1 MDNHPP
7 EELKEQV
14 LEFQSALIHNADR
27 RRKTQI
33 SIYNPRHAKMLNNI
47 WEAANVQDIPIPG
60 AKKWRKLGF
69 SASTSI
75 IIIIIFHTRLILY
88 IDSFSQKSPT
98 ESLAELAYSVWS
110 VCIHLSCNTKI
121 SLPRYVVDSTCVK
134 GGCLNIHTLLLR
146 T

>member
-47 WEAANVQDIPIPG
+47 WEVANVQDIPVPG

-69 SASTSI
+69 SASI
-75 IIIIIFHTRLILY
+75 LIHTVTNKSLYLILILVRSPPSRIWQSWCVWFGTYAY
-88 IDSFSQKSPT
+88 I
-98 ESLAELAYSVWS
+98 
-110 VCIHLSCNTKI
+110 CNAT
-121 SLPRYVVDSTCVK
+121 
-134 GGCLNIHTLLLR
+134 
-146 T
+146 

>member
-69 SASTSI
+69 SASSSMEWKQQQQSLHCISI
-75 IIIIIFHTRLILY
+75 LVRGPPPRIWQSWCIWFGTYACICY
-88 IDSFSQKSPT
+88 AAQG
-98 ESLAELAYSVWS
+98 SLCQGMS
-110 VCIHLSCNTKI
+110 
-121 SLPRYVVDSTCVK
+121 
-134 GGCLNIHTLLLR
+134 
-146 T
+146 